1 MMLSKNVYYVYI
13 VIVFCDYYT
22 KTERIK
28 RFLNN
33 YASEKEFVL
42 ILKYPAPNKINLHLF
57 QTVKNAKKEGNL
69 FLKINHFNYQK
80 NIIYGYFKG
89 VKEHRGKIN
98 EKRTCLF

>member
-1 MMLSKNVYYVYI
+1 M
-13 VIVFCDYYT
+13 
-22 KTERIK
+22 
-28 RFLNN
+28 
-33 YASEKEFVL
+33 
-42 ILKYPAPNKINLHLF
+42 
-57 QTVKNAKKEGNL
+57 QKKEGNL